1 MRGYSER
8 AGKRW
13 PKFVVVVSVRRENRE
28 IEDLALEIEMNFEA
42 DGSTADLTVFDR
54 VQLYL
59 RRIQQDRDTLPTIGA
74 IEELFNHE
82 RACCC

>member
-1 MRGYSER
+1 MAQIRCI
-8 AGKRW
+8 
-13 PKFVVVVSVRRENRE
+13 VVSVRRENRE

-42 DGSTADLTVFDR
+42 DWSTADLTVFDR

-59 RRIQQDRDTLPTIGA
+59 RRVQQDRDTLPTIGA